1 MKLFYYKSIYLSNL
15 VKKFSALL
23 FLIVILVLSNSI
35 GGSVFAENENHL
47 RSSNK
52 RLWSIISDKIP
63 FESKYSPENIRKSTP
78 KQELLKTP
86 PPKEKYQNTNAKKIL
101 KLLQSPTDL
110 EKFSKDSDKKYTSS
124 AKYSLKESHKK
135 YTTSAKNSQKES
147 HKTYTTSSKGRAGDM
162 HEDPIAISQFCE
174 TQATTTFCIRR
185 GVGRFKYVGN
195 TPRKHPRDLD
205 FSGKNL
211 ANRKKGSKKLIQSLI
226 KNQNRSN

>member
-1 MKLFYYKSIYLSNL
+1 MKILFYKSISLSNIVRKL
-15 VKKFSALL
+15 SALL
-23 FLIVILVLSNSI
+23 VIIVLLVLSNSY

-52 RLWSIISDKIP
+52 RLWSIISEKIP
-63 FESKYSPENIRKSTP
+63 FESKYSPENIRKSSP
-78 KQELLKTP
+78 KQDLIKTP
-86 PPKEKYQNTNAKKIL
+86 PPKEKYKNTNANKIL

-110 EKFSKDSDKKYTSS
+110 DKFSKNSDKKYTSS
-124 AKYSLKESHKK
+124 AKNSLKESHKK
-135 YTTSAKNSQKES
+135 YTTSAK
-147 HKTYTTSSKGRAGDM
+147 GRAEDM
-162 HEDPIAISQFCE
+162 HEDPIAISQYCE

-211 ANRKKGSKKLIQSLI
+211 ANRKKGSKKLIQSLM

>member
-1 MKLFYYKSIYLSNL
+1 MKILFYKSISLSNIVRKL
-15 VKKFSALL
+15 SALL
-23 FLIVILVLSNSI
+23 VIIVLLVLSNSY

-63 FESKYSPENIRKSTP
+63 FEAKYSAENIRKSTP

-86 PPKEKYQNTNAKKIL
+86 PPKEKYKTTHAKKIL
-101 KLLQSPTDL
+101 QLLEAPPDQD
-110 EKFSKDSDKKYTSS
+110 KFK
-124 AKYSLKESHKK
+124 KESLKK
-135 YTTSAKNSQKES
+135 YTTG
-147 HKTYTTSSKGRAGDM
+147 SKGRGEDFN
-162 HEDPIAISQFCE
+162 EDPIAIKQFCE
-174 TQATTTFCIRR
+174 VQATTAFCIRR

-211 ANRKKGSKKLIQSLI
+211 ANRKKGSKILIQRLM